1 MSRALLLM
9 RLLWWQQIADSYA
22 IRDHICG
29 RTRHLQQAFQSIC
42 LWCLRCYKGLSNQNS
57 RLLSR
62 RLLLHHLLMLLARHL
77 YLGGQSVVKIT
88 KPVQHHF
95 LTFVDD
101 VRLLGR
107 ILAVVSRSTANAL
120 DNPVAI
126 E

>member
-1 MSRALLLM
+1 
-9 RLLWWQQIADSYA
+9 
-22 IRDHICG
+22 
-29 RTRHLQQAFQSIC
+29 
-42 LWCLRCYKGLSNQNS
+42 
-57 RLLSR
+57 
-62 RLLLHHLLMLLARHL
+62 MLLARHL

-107 ILAVVSRSTANAL
+107 ILTVVSRSTANAL

-126 E
+126 ERVEGENLLSLTLRTGDELRRAAHYFTGIDHRWRKHAV